1 MTTIDLVRHAEP
13 DITIHD
19 DFLRPLTSAGQR
31 QTQQLVDS
39 LHQYPYTA
47 LFSSPL
53 KRAVDT
59 ITPIADDH
67 GLPVQKNELLVE
79 RKMPAWLPNFSDYVN
94 QQWQDLTFFE
104 KPGESIHQ
112 VQERYLSFLYGLP
125 SSAFVAVGSHGT
137 AISSLVEAAIPG
149 IGYHFFSKLG
159 YAAVTRIEMHAG
171 NMVHLAVWEPKSKTF
186 KVLK

>member
-1 MTTIDLVRHAEP
+1 MATIDLVRHAEP

-19 DFLRPLTSAGQR
+19 DFFRPLTSAGQR

-47 LFSSPL
+47 FFSSPL

-159 YAAVTRIEMHAG
+159 YAAVTRIKMHAG
-171 NMVHLAVWEPKSKTF
+171 NRVHLAVWEPKSKTF

>member
-1 MTTIDLVRHAEP
+1 MATIDLVRHAEP

-47 LFSSPL
+47 FFSSPL

-125 SSAFVAVGSHGT
+125 SSAFVAVGSHG
-137 AISSLVEAAIPG
+137 
-149 IGYHFFSKLG
+149 
-159 YAAVTRIEMHAG
+159 
-171 NMVHLAVWEPKSKTF
+171 
-186 KVLK
+186 

>member
-1 MTTIDLVRHAEP
+1 
-13 DITIHD
+13 
-19 DFLRPLTSAGQR
+19 
-31 QTQQLVDS
+31 
-39 LHQYPYTA
+39 
-47 LFSSPL
+47 
-53 KRAVDT
+53 
-59 ITPIADDH
+59 
-67 GLPVQKNELLVE
+67 
-79 RKMPAWLPNFSDYVN
+79 MPAWLPNFSDYVN

-149 IGYHFFSKLG
+149 ICYHFFSKLG

-171 NMVHLAVWEPKSKTF
+171 NVVHLAVWEPKSKTF

>member
-1 MTTIDLVRHAEP
+1 MATIDFVRHAEP

-47 LFSSPL
+47 FFSSPL

-67 GLPVQKNELLVE
+67 GYPFKKTNYWWSEKCLHGCQI
-79 RKMPAWLPNFSDYVN
+79 F
-94 QQWQDLTFFE
+94 LTM
-104 KPGESIHQ
+104 
-112 VQERYLSFLYGLP
+112 L
-125 SSAFVAVGSHGT
+125 
-137 AISSLVEAAIPG
+137 ISSGKI
-149 IGYHFFSKLG
+149 
-159 YAAVTRIEMHAG
+159 
-171 NMVHLAVWEPKSKTF
+171 
-186 KVLK
+186 